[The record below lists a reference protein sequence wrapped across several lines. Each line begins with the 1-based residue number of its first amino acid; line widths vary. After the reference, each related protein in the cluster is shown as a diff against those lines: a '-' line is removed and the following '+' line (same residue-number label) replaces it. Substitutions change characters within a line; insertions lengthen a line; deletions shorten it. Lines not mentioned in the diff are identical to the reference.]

1 MVGGQAGE
9 WAGTCGTRAQAAQQ
23 HLVARVPLP
32 PSAAIPGPFLTPRVC
47 PVLGSRLVGLR
58 PGPFSLRTSLPD
70 GQMVPSVVPA
80 PLSPGCVPPVVRAV
94 WRWAAHRA
102 DHSCGSHVLPGA
114 WRHAGATSPVCTQ
127 EAGAGACP
135 AWLPAGAVS
144 RGVKSAG
151 NSLRRGDHPAPFLA
165 VAPWGPV
172 PPARECPVSVCR

>member
-1 MVGGQAGE
+1 MSVFSSASARPGYSPWKRDVLGGRLGGDTQDWLMVGGQAGE

-23 HLVARVPLP
+23 HLVARAPLP
-32 PSAAIPGPFLTPRVC
+32 PSAAIPGPFLTPRAC

-127 EAGAGACP
+127 EAGPRRQVLAP
-135 AWLPAGAVS
+135 AL
-144 RGVKSAG
+144 RG
-151 NSLRRGDHPAPFLA
+151 
-165 VAPWGPV
+165 
-172 PPARECPVSVCR
+172 CRPGR